1 MLYQSLADDS
11 SVSSD
16 NDGGGGDGDDG
27 DQGTDVLLLLVTVVA
42 LVRAVLATGVMRM
55 QVKAT
60 VVLRAGMAVMV
71 VVTVATVAVMTV
83 MVRGVITGH
92 LVVVV
97 VTAVLIVMFSDIA
110 HSRDG
115 CAGGGGG
122 DSANASWHRVKSPEF
137 GVRFGSERLLGPLP
151 PGQGAV

>member
-27 DQGTDVLLLLVTVVA
+27 DEGTDVLVTVVA

-71 VVTVATVAVMTV
+71 VATVAIMTV
-83 MVRGVITGH
+83 MVMGVITGH

>member
-27 DQGTDVLLLLVTVVA
+27 DEGTDVLVTVVA

-71 VVTVATVAVMTV
+71 VATVATVAIMTV
-83 MVRGVITGH
+83 MVMGVITGH

-97 VTAVLIVMFSDIA
+97 ATAVLIVMFSDIA